1 MELSWIDIGII
12 IILLISIAVAIVRGF
27 VKEAVS
33 LISWVAAIWL
43 AITFSH
49 QVALFLPASIDE
61 ATISIDQATTEV
73 SKLRVGIAFVLIIIG
88 TLIAGA
94 LLNYI
99 LSHFTQN
106 RVIRGVDR
114 LLGGFFGFFRGTAII
129 VLLILAASYTNF
141 PLSETWKSSQVLPP
155 FEIVA
160 MKAIELMPPEFS
172 KYFSLGEAELQASVY
187 PLNFY

>member
-1 MELSWIDIGII
+1 MEFTWIDIGIV
-12 IILLISIAVAIVRGF
+12 IILLISIAVAIFRGF

-33 LISWVAAIWL
+33 LATWIAAIWL
-43 AITFSH
+43 AMTFSH

-61 ATISIDQATTEV
+61 ASFSLSQTEVPV

-99 LSHFTQN
+99 LSHFTKNQ
-106 RVIRGVDR
+106 VLRGVDR
-114 LLGGFFGFFRGTAII
+114 LLGGFFGIFRGTAII

-141 PLSETWKSSQVLPP
+141 PLSETWKASQVLPP
-155 FEIVA
+155 FELVA
-160 MKAIELMPPEFS
+160 KKAIEIMPPEYS
-172 KYFSLGEAELQASVY
+172 KYFSLGEAELQASAY
-187 PLNFY
+187 HL